1 MSDLSIDGTVFEG
14 LRKTFTSVADRM
26 DAARR
31 ALRNADGSVV
41 GAGKLVEEVHDFAD
55 DWGHGVKQLGKHTQ
69 GAVKVIDRI
78 DREFTKLDQELAKA
92 LASPGK
98 KKER

>member
-1 MSDLSIDGTVFEG
+1 MSDLTIDGTVFEG

-26 DAARR
+26 DGARR

-41 GAGKLVEEVHDFAD
+41 GAEKLVDEVHDFAEE
-55 DWGHGVKQLGKHTQ
+55 WGHGVKQLGKHTQ
-69 GAVKVIDRI
+69 GAVKIIDRI

-92 LASPGK
+92 LNSGK
-98 KKER
+98 KDR

>member
-1 MSDLSIDGTVFEG
+1 MSDLTIDGTVFEG

-26 DAARR
+26 DSARR

-41 GAGKLVEEVHDFAD
+41 GAEKLVDEVHDFAEE
-55 DWGHGVKQLGKHTQ
+55 WGHGVKQLGKHTQ
-69 GAVKVIDRI
+69 GAVKIIDRI

-92 LASPGK
+92 LNSGK
-98 KKER
+98 KDR